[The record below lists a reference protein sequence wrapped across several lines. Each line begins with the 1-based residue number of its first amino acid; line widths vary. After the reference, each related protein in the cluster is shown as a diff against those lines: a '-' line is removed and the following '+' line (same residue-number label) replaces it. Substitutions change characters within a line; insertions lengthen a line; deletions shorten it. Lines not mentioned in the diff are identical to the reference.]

1 MPGVTETPVAGQLL
15 IGGRWV
21 PAAGGDVRESRNPA
35 TGETL
40 GSVAEAGQA
49 DVGAAVQAAA
59 QAFSGSGW
67 AEMTPSARG
76 ELLWRLADLV
86 ERELAQLAETETRDE
101 GLPLSVQQAFAIPNS
116 VQTLRYYAGWC
127 TKISGVATPLSIPG
141 VLHHTAR
148 VPVGVCGLIT
158 PWNAPLMIAVWKLA
172 PALATGNT
180 VVIKPAPQTPFT
192 TLRLG
197 ALVQQAGFPAGVVNI
212 VTGGDEAG
220 EALVRHPGVA
230 KVGFTGSSE
239 AGRSVMVAA
248 AERFARVSLELG
260 NKGPNIIAADADLD
274 AAIDGSLVGAFLNS
288 GQICA
293 AYARFYVHRS
303 RIDELTHKLAAAASK
318 MIIGNGLDPDSQLG
332 PLVSQDQLDR
342 VDHYVSAG
350 RAAGATVVTGG
361 GRACGAGLD
370 DGFFY
375 EPTVFADVT
384 DDMVIAREEIF
395 GPVVTVM
402 PFDDEDE
409 VIARGN
415 ALDYGLSAAVWSRDI
430 GLANRLAQG
439 LRYGTVWI
447 NLPPFQ
453 DAAAPWGGFGA
464 SGIGREMG
472 WPAIEA
478 YTEIKGVWT
487 ALG

>member
-1 MPGVTETPVAGQLL
+1 M
-15 IGGRWV
+15 
-21 PAAGGDVRESRNPA
+21 
-35 TGETL
+35 
-40 GSVAEAGQA
+40 
-49 DVGAAVQAAA
+49 
-59 QAFSGSGW
+59 
-67 AEMTPSARG
+67 
-76 ELLWRLADLV
+76 
-86 ERELAQLAETETRDE
+86 
-101 GLPLSVQQAFAIPNS
+101 
-116 VQTLRYYAGWC
+116 
-127 TKISGVATPLSIPG
+127 
-141 VLHHTAR
+141 
-148 VPVGVCGLIT
+148 
-158 PWNAPLMIAVWKLA
+158 
-172 PALATGNT
+172 
-180 VVIKPAPQTPFT
+180 IKPAPETPFT

-212 VTGGDEAG
+212 LTGGDKAG

-248 AERFARVSLELG
+248 AEQLARVSLELG

-288 GQICA
+288 RQICA

-303 RIDELTHKLAAAASK
+303 RIDELTEKLAAAASK
-318 MIIGNGLDPDSQLG
+318 MVIGNGLDPDSQLG

-342 VDHYVSAG
+342 VDRCVSAG
-350 RAAGATVVTGG
+350 RAAGATVVAGG

-375 EPTVFADVT
+375 QPTVFADVT

-409 VIARGN
+409 VIARSN

-439 LRYGTVWI
+439 LRYVAIARALVKEPSVLLADEPTG
-447 NLPPFQ
+447 NL
-453 DAAAPWGGFGA
+453 DETTRDDIIACWNSSGANGVSSWSWSLTTAPSPA
-464 SGIGREMG
+464 RRSGS
-472 WPAIEA
+472 PS
-478 YTEIKGVWT
+478 
-487 ALG
+487 

>member
-1 MPGVTETPVAGQLL
+1 
-15 IGGRWV
+15 
-21 PAAGGDVRESRNPA
+21 
-35 TGETL
+35 
-40 GSVAEAGQA
+40 
-49 DVGAAVQAAA
+49 
-59 QAFSGSGW
+59 
-67 AEMTPSARG
+67 
-76 ELLWRLADLV
+76 
-86 ERELAQLAETETRDE
+86 
-101 GLPLSVQQAFAIPNS
+101 
-116 VQTLRYYAGWC
+116 
-127 TKISGVATPLSIPG
+127 
-141 VLHHTAR
+141 
-148 VPVGVCGLIT
+148 
-158 PWNAPLMIAVWKLA
+158 MIAVWKLA
-172 PALATGNT
+172 PALAAGNT
-180 VVIKPAPQTPFT
+180 VVIKPAPETPFT

-197 ALVQQAGFPAGVVNI
+197 ALIQQAGFPAGVVNI
-212 VTGGDEAG
+212 VTGGDETG

-230 KVGFTGSSE
+230 KVSFTGSAE
-239 AGRSVMVAA
+239 VGRSVMTAA
-248 AERFARVSLELG
+248 AERFTRVSLELG

-293 AYARFYVHRS
+293 AYARFYVHSS
-303 RIDELTHKLAAAASK
+303 RIDELTRKLAAAASK
-318 MIIGNGLDPDSQLG
+318 MVIGNGLHPDSQLG
-332 PLVSQDQLDR
+332 PLVSQDRLDR

-350 RAAGATVVTGG
+350 RAAGATVVASG

-370 DGFFY
+370 EGFFY
-375 EPTVFADVT
+375 RPTVFAGVT

-415 ALDYGLSAAVWSRDI
+415 ALDYGLSAAAWSRDI

-453 DAAAPWGGFGA
+453 DAAAPWGGLGA

-487 ALG
+487 ALA